1 MGLDQYASARK
12 GEPVQ
17 RETTYDVMLDDGT
30 EEERIEYYNEWE
42 DQYEITTWRKHP
54 HLQGFMEQLWID
66 KGCPGLDPERA
77 GSMFGS
83 DFNCVDLE
91 LTLEDI
97 NTFEEGLD
105 SVGLPETTGF
115 FFGEDADE
123 HYAEQDREFIVA
135 ARNAIKDGYTVVY
148 SSWW

>member
-1 MGLDQYASARK
+1 MGLDQYATARK
-12 GEPVQ
+12 GEA
-17 RETTYDVMLDDGT
+17 TTDEDG
-30 EEERIEYYNEWE
+30 YKAWG
-42 DQYEITTWRKHP
+42 DSYELAYWRKHP
-54 HLQGFMEQLWID
+54 NLQGFMEELWIE
-66 KGCPGLDPERA
+66 KGTPGLKEEQK
-77 GSMFGS
+77 GSMFES

-115 FFGEDADE
+115 FFGDDADE
-123 HYAEQDREFIVA
+123 YYVEQDREFIVA